1 MDRDDYRN
9 LIEWHRGTQRMLMGI
24 QIMVA
29 IMFFVTVIMPF
40 LKMFGLYNALGWP
53 DPFN

>member
-1 MDRDDYRN
+1 MSEDEYRN
-9 LIEWHRGTQRMLMGI
+9 LIEWHRGTQRMLHGI

-29 IMFFVTVIMPF
+29 VMFFITVIAPLM
-40 LKMFGLYNALGWP
+40 KMLGLYNLFGWP